1 MTEKKKPEFE
11 EELEENQAEA
21 VATTETGSSEV
32 EQLSAHRNLD
42 RCMHFQASCDPSL
55 LNAPDMALVAEAYRQ
70 RRARTS
76 GHD

>member
-32 EQLSAHRNLD
+32 EQISAELATLKKQLAD
-42 RCMHFQASCDPSL
+42 AESKASDYKDSC
-55 LNAPDMALVAEAYRQ
+55 
-70 RRARTS
+70 
-76 GHD
+76 